1 MKEALSAAGLK
12 LRPVPQSEAEPVG
25 ASDPVG
31 FGVDAITPGIV
42 VLDLDPILLLNDK
55 RVTYTQNPPC
65 RRSGPFVCVEVADDR
80 DETTWAGLTFAYRP
94 ERLLLRPEW
103 RLGGTERW
111 RTKDQYLTD
120 GASLWRGPREAF
132 ADAAWREVH
141 NSGDEIPRLSE
152 AGLFSVRLKIERATA
167 TVQNRRR
174 RRQEQ
179 RR

>member
-1 MKEALSAAGLK
+1 MAAGLDVSPAAPK
-12 LRPVPQSEAEPVG
+12 AQTKDAP
-25 ASDPVG
+25 DPVG
-31 FGVDAITPGIV
+31 FGVDAIMPGIV
-42 VLDLDPILLLNDK
+42 VLDLDPILLLADK
-55 RVTYTQNPPC
+55 RVTYTENPPC
-65 RRSGPFVCVEVADDR
+65 RRSGPFACVEVADDI
-80 DETTWAGLTFAYRP
+80 DETTWAGLTFAHRP

-152 AGLFSVRLKIERATA
+152 DGLLAVRSKVEQAMA

-174 RRQEQ
+174 RR